1 MSETNTTNTNKP
13 LEVKHTEVKYTEDQ
27 NLQAIMKK
35 IETDINPKTMQEGL
49 GLLNK
54 PDELI
59 GRLQAGADAFK
70 EQTGRN
76 MTYSEMRQMCG

>member
-1 MSETNTTNTNKP
+1 MSETNTTTN
-13 LEVKHTEVKYTEDQ
+13 DN

-35 IETDINPKTMQEGL
+35 IEADINPKTMKEGTA
-49 GLLNK
+49 LLNK
-54 PDELI
+54 PDELV

-76 MTYSEMRQMCG
+76 MTYSEMRQMFG

>member
-1 MSETNTTNTNKP
+1 MSETNNTNIKT
-13 LEVKHTEVKYTEDQ
+13 ESKSTEVP

-35 IETDINPKTMQEGL
+35 IETDVNPKTMQEGL
-49 GLLNK
+49 RLVTR

-59 GRLQAGADAFK
+59 GRLQTGADMFK

-76 MTYSEMRQMCG
+76 MTYSEMRQMFG

>member
-1 MSETNTTNTNKP
+1 MADTNTNTNTNNNNNIKP
-13 LEVKHTEVKYTEDQ
+13 TEP
-27 NLQAIMKK
+27 NLQTIMKK

-49 GLLNK
+49 GLLTK

-59 GRLQAGADAFK
+59 GRLQAGADMFK

-76 MTYSEMRQMCG
+76 MTYSEMRQMFG

>member
-1 MSETNTTNTNKP
+1 MSETNNTKVNN
-13 LEVKHTEVKYTEDQ
+13 TES

-35 IETDINPKTMQEGL
+35 IETDVNPKTLKEGL
-49 GLLNK
+49 GLLTK

-76 MTYSEMRQMCG
+76 MTYSEMRQMFG

>member
-1 MSETNTTNTNKP
+1 MSETNTTNIKTETKS
-13 LEVKHTEVKYTEDQ
+13 TEVS

-35 IETDINPKTMQEGL
+35 IETDVNPKTMQEGL

-54 PDELI
+54 PDELVR
-59 GRLQAGADAFK
+59 RLQAGGDAFK

-76 MTYSEMRQMCG
+76 MTYLEMRQMFG

>member
-1 MSETNTTNTNKP
+1 MSDTTNTNTNKP
-13 LEVKHTEVKYTEDQ
+13 LKVKHTEVKQTEDK
-27 NLQAIMKK
+27 NLQVIMKK
-35 IETDINPKTMQEGL
+35 IETDINPKTMEEGI

-76 MTYSEMRQMCG
+76 MTYLEMRQMFG

>member
-1 MSETNTTNTNKP
+1 MLYKMSETNNTNIKN
-13 LEVKHTEVKYTEDQ
+13 TEP

-35 IETDINPKTMQEGL
+35 IETDVNPKTLKEGL
-49 GLLNK
+49 WLLTK

-59 GRLQAGADAFK
+59 GRLQAGADMFK

-76 MTYSEMRQMCG
+76 MTYSEMRQMFG

>member
-1 MSETNTTNTNKP
+1 MSETNNTKVNINNN
-13 LEVKHTEVKYTEDQ
+13 LTEP

-35 IETDINPKTMQEGL
+35 IETDVNPKTLKEGL
-49 GLLNK
+49 GLLTK

-59 GRLQAGADAFK
+59 GRLQAGADMFK

-76 MTYSEMRQMCG
+76 MTYSEMRQMFG

>member
-1 MSETNTTNTNKP
+1 MSDTNNTNANTNKLVEP
-13 LEVKHTEVKYTEDQ
+13 

-35 IETDINPKTMQEGL
+35 IETDVNPKTVKEGL
-49 GLLNK
+49 GLLTK

-59 GRLQAGADAFK
+59 GRLQAGADMFK

-76 MTYSEMRQMCG
+76 MTYSEMRQMFG

>member
-1 MSETNTTNTNKP
+1 
-13 LEVKHTEVKYTEDQ
+13 
-27 NLQAIMKK
+27 MKK

-59 GRLQAGADAFK
+59 DRLQAGADAFK

-76 MTYSEMRQMCG
+76 MTYSEMRQMFG

>member
-1 MSETNTTNTNKP
+1 MSETTTTNTNTNKP
-13 LEVKHTEVKYTEDQ
+13 VQVKHTKDQ

-35 IETDINPKTMQEGL
+35 IETDVNPKTMQEGL

-76 MTYSEMRQMCG
+76 MTYSEMRQMFG

>member
-1 MSETNTTNTNKP
+1 MSETNNTNIKN
-13 LEVKHTEVKYTEDQ
+13 TEP

-35 IETDINPKTMQEGL
+35 IETDVNPKTLKEGL
-49 GLLNK
+49 WLLTK

-59 GRLQAGADAFK
+59 GRLQAGADMFK

-76 MTYSEMRQMCG
+76 MTYSEMRQMFG